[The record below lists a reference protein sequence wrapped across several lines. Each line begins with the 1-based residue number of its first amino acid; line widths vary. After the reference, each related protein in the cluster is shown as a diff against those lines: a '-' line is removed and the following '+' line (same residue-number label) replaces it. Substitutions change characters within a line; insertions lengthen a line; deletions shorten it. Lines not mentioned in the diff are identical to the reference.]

1 MNETAPDIVRPSRT
15 ATWRVLRGDESSGSA
30 YALCRPNRR
39 WFVSV
44 DTWDEDE
51 FAPLVE
57 AMADDL
63 RNDLYTTLE
72 DGDPELRQWLALG
85 FTIHRRELRFRMP
98 VNPARTG
105 LDTAATEL
113 AVALLPA
120 DAVDV
125 ALLRRLDDTLREDVP
140 GAEGWRNDPEEFA
153 QYTFGTKQFDPTTYL
168 VAVDDAAARFAGLV
182 RVWNMPKVPRLGLI
196 GVTSGYRRHGLA
208 RVLLAAAFSSL
219 HQRGIEYVDAEVDS
233 SNPAALALLTGI
245 GAVET
250 GVSLEL
256 VRRAT
261 AGDDCGLHP

>member
-1 MNETAPDIVRPSRT
+1 MNESAPDIVRPSRT

-51 FAPLVE
+51 FEPLVE

-63 RNDLYTTLE
+63 RHDLYTTLE
-72 DGDPELRQWLALG
+72 EGDPELRHWLALG
-85 FTIHRRELRFRMP
+85 FSVHRRELRFRMP
-98 VNPARTG
+98 VDPRRTG
-105 LDTAATEL
+105 LDTAGTDL
-113 AVALLPA
+113 TVALLPA

-140 GAEGWRNDPEEFA
+140 GAEGWRNDPDEFA
-153 QYTFGTKQFDPTTYL
+153 QYTFGSKQFDPTTYL

-182 RVWNMPKVPRLGLI
+182 RVWNMPKVPRLGLV
-196 GVTSGYRRHGLA
+196 GVSRDYRRRGLA
-208 RVLLAAAFSSL
+208 RVLLAAAYASL

-233 SNPAALALLTGI
+233 CNAASLALLTGI

-256 VRRAT
+256 VRPAR
-261 AGDDCGLHP
+261 D